1 MSYILDALRR
11 ADAERARGQIPG
23 LHDQP
28 SLQRQGGST
37 PRGRLW
43 LWGVAAVAL
52 LSVAGGMAWWWARPG
67 TAPPAAVALA
77 TAPAVIVQAAPTPAA
92 AAPAAASAP
101 LPSSDPTAPP
111 AVATARQVSLP
122 QVVSAPEPVAAEPA
136 ASRKA
141 ASAAAAAPTA
151 RSSVAA
157 VAEGPRVVKLTELS
171 ADQRRDLPPL
181 VLGGRYGPRA
191 LAAVS
196 SSSTACCCTK
206 VKPPRQVSRWSALV
220 PRAWCWPGAA
230 CAWKCRC
237 SRSGRHHRHTVLG
250 QRQGQRLADLPAAR
264 QVGRDD
270 EDLSQFGGH
279 RQLVEAAQVGA
290 LEQGAG
296 QRALA

>member
-37 PRGRLW
+37 PRGRPW
-43 LWGVAAVAL
+43 LWGGAAVAL
-52 LSVAGGMAWWWARPG
+52 LGVAGGMAWWWARPG
-67 TAPPAAVALA
+67 TAPPVAVALG
-77 TAPAVIVQAAPTPAA
+77 TAPAVLVQAAPTPAA

-136 ASRKA
+136 PSRKA

-157 VAEGPRVVKLTELS
+157 VAEGPRVLKLAELS
-171 ADQRRDLPPL
+171 ADQRRDMPPL
-181 VLGGRYGPRA
+181 VLGGSVWSESAGSRFVIFNGLLLHEGETAAPGVTVERIGPKSVV
-191 LAAVS
+191 LAW
-196 SSSTACCCTK
+196 
-206 VKPPRQVSRWSALV
+206 RGLR
-220 PRAWCWPGAA
+220 
-230 CAWKCRC
+230 
-237 SRSGRHHRHTVLG
+237 
-250 QRQGQRLADLPAAR
+250 
-264 QVGRDD
+264 
-270 EDLSQFGGH
+270 
-279 RQLVEAAQVGA
+279 VEIP
-290 LEQGAG
+290 L
-296 QRALA
+296 